1 MTAPKMT
8 TLSVAAVRRALPPLN
23 PVLARELKQ
32 RMRGKLTW
40 LVVTGYLAI
49 LALILRFVYLG
60 ASQSSGSDFGNPL
73 ASASVGRSIFHWLL
87 FFMLMLVCFIVP
99 GLTASAISGE
109 RERQT
114 LVSLQVTML
123 RPRSIVLGKLLA
135 SLAFTAFLV
144 MASLPLLSVPFLV
157 GGVSATE
164 VVKGVVMVL
173 LTAVVLACLAV
184 ASSAL
189 LRRTQ
194 AATVIAYGLTAA
206 LTIGTFIVYG
216 GQRAMDGP
224 IDTASPAI
232 LALNPFV
239 ATADVVQGRTE
250 SSSFDSPFT
259 ALADLV
265 RPDSFGFAT
274 DGGIGVAGIERRVAI
289 GKGFAEAPAMT
300 VPIPMPA
307 PAVAPAPFA
316 TTAPAP
322 FVPPTIMVHTEI
334 PPPDLPVDMPLLEP
348 DTGISS
354 EIQIFNSDPSSG
366 QILIDPGDGIGDG
379 FGQVFPEPIRAQA
392 EVAGVRLWVAWLL
405 ASIVI
410 GGLALALAV
419 RRVSLPS
426 ARDSS

>member
-1 MTAPKMT
+1 PGRGFGAGGRVPPGDGRHAAMTA
-8 TLSVAAVRRALPPLN
+8 LSVASLRRRLPPLN

-32 RMRGKLTW
+32 RMRGRLTW

-114 LVSLQVTML
+114 LVSLQVTLL
-123 RPRSIVLGKLLA
+123 RPRSIVLGKLLS
-135 SLAFTAFLV
+135 SLAFTSFLV
-144 MASLPLLSVPFLV
+144 LASLPLLSVPFLV

-164 VVKGVVMVL
+164 VLKGVVMIL

-216 GQRAMDGP
+216 GPRAMDGP
-224 IDTASPAI
+224 IDKASPAI

-239 ATADVVQGRTE
+239 ATADVVQGR
-250 SSSFDSPFT
+250 
-259 ALADLV
+259 
-265 RPDSFGFAT
+265 
-274 DGGIGVAGIERRVAI
+274 
-289 GKGFAEAPAMT
+289 
-300 VPIPMPA
+300 
-307 PAVAPAPFA
+307 
-316 TTAPAP
+316 
-322 FVPPTIMVHTEI
+322 
-334 PPPDLPVDMPLLEP
+334 
-348 DTGISS
+348 
-354 EIQIFNSDPSSG
+354 
-366 QILIDPGDGIGDG
+366 
-379 FGQVFPEPIRAQA
+379 
-392 EVAGVRLWVAWLL
+392 
-405 ASIVI
+405 
-410 GGLALALAV
+410 
-419 RRVSLPS
+419 
-426 ARDSS
+426 

>member
-1 MTAPKMT
+1 MTA
-8 TLSVAAVRRALPPLN
+8 LSVASLRRRLPPLN

-32 RMRGKLTW
+32 RMRGRLTW

-114 LVSLQVTML
+114 LVSLQVTLL
-123 RPRSIVLGKLLA
+123 RPRSIVLGKLLS
-135 SLAFTAFLV
+135 SLAFTSFLV
-144 MASLPLLSVPFLV
+144 LASLPLLSVPFLV

-164 VVKGVVMVL
+164 VLKGVVMIL

-224 IDTASPAI
+224 IDKASPAI

-239 ATADVVQGRTE
+239 ATADVVQGRSE

-274 DGGIGVAGIERRVAI
+274 DGGFGVAGV
-289 GKGFAEAPAMT
+289 KG
-300 VPIPMPA
+300 PMIA
-307 PAVAPAPFA
+307 PAVPPGFATTEPAPFL
-316 TTAPAP
+316 
-322 FVPPTIMVHTEI
+322 PPTVPATVVVGSEA
-334 PPPDLPVDMPLLEP
+334 PPTTLPAVDLPLPAVVPTP
-348 DTGISS
+348 VPVSGKVSS
-354 EIQIFNSDPSSG
+354 IQILSSSG
-366 QILIDPGDGIGDG
+366 DSSTGQVVIDPGDGTGDG
-379 FGQVFPEPIRAQA
+379 FGQVFPEPGRPQA

-405 ASIVI
+405 ASMVI
-410 GGLALALAV
+410 GALALMVAV

>member
-1 MTAPKMT
+1 MR
-8 TLSVAAVRRALPPLN
+8 TLLSRLPGTLPPLN

-32 RMRGKLTW
+32 RMRGRLTW

-60 ASQSSGSDFGNPL
+60 ASQSSSGAFADPL

-114 LVSLQVTML
+114 LVSLQVTLL
-123 RPRSIVLGKLLA
+123 RPRSIVLGKLLS
-135 SLAFTAFLV
+135 SLAFTSLLV
-144 MASLPLLSVPFLV
+144 VASLPLLSVPFLV
-157 GGVSATE
+157 GGVSVTE
-164 VVKGVVMVL
+164 VLKGVAMIL

-206 LTIGTFIVYG
+206 LTVGTFIVYG

-224 IDTASPAI
+224 IGKASPAI

-239 ATADVVQGRTE
+239 ATADVVQGRAQ

-259 ALADLV
+259 ALADLI
-265 RPDSFGFAT
+265 RPDTFGFAT
-274 DGGIGVAGIERRVAI
+274 DSGFGAAGVTRVAV
-289 GKGFAEAPAMT
+289 GKGFA
-300 VPIPMPA
+300 PA
-307 PAVAPAPFA
+307 PAGA
-316 TTAPAP
+316 TTVPAT
-322 FVPPTIMVHTEI
+322 FVPTTIGFGTGAPVPDAPVPVT
-334 PPPDLPVDMPLLEP
+334 PPDAAVSSDGKIVISDGSGPV
-348 DTGISS
+348 
-354 EIQIFNSDPSSG
+354 G
-366 QILIDPGDGIGDG
+366 QILIDPSGGSGNG
-379 FGQVFPEPIRAQA
+379 FQFGQFPVDVQPQA
-392 EVAGVRLWVAWLL
+392 KVAGVRLWVAWLL
-405 ASIVI
+405 TSIVI
-410 GGLALALAV
+410 GGLALLVAV

>member
-1 MTAPKMT
+1 M
-8 TLSVAAVRRALPPLN
+8 
-23 PVLARELKQ
+23 LARELKQ

-114 LVSLQVTML
+114 LVSLQVTLL
-123 RPRSIVLGKLLA
+123 RPRSIVLGKLLS

-144 MASLPLLSVPFLV
+144 LASLPLLSVPFLV

-224 IDTASPAI
+224 IETASPAI

-239 ATADVVQGRTE
+239 ATADVVQGRAE

-265 RPDSFGFAT
+265 RPDDFGFAT

-300 VPIPMPA
+300 VAVPIPMPA
-307 PAVAPAPFA
+307 QAPAAAPFA
-316 TTAPAP
+316 TIAPEP
-322 FVPPTIMVHTEI
+322 FVPTTAVGAAV
-334 PPPDLPVDMPLLEP
+334 PPPDLPVDLPLGAP
-348 DTGISS
+348 DGVSS
-354 EIQIFNSDPSSG
+354 QIQIFSSDPSSA
-366 QILIDPGDGIGDG
+366 QVLIDPGDGIGDG

>member
-1 MTAPKMT
+1 MTAM
-8 TLSVAAVRRALPPLN
+8 SVASLRRALPPLN

-123 RPRSIVLGKLLA
+123 RPRSIVLGKLLS

-164 VVKGVVMVL
+164 VVKGVVMIL

-265 RPDSFGFAT
+265 RPDSFAFAT
-274 DGGIGVAGIERRVAI
+274 DAGIGFAGIDRRVAI
-289 GKGFAEAPAMT
+289 GGGFAEAPAT

-307 PAVAPAPFA
+307 QAPPAPFA

-322 FVPPTIMVHTEI
+322 FVPTTALGTTV
-334 PPPDLPVDMPLLEP
+334 PPPDLPVDLPLRAPE
-348 DTGISS
+348 TGVSS
-354 EIQIFNSDPSSG
+354 EIQIFSSSG
-366 QILIDPGDGIGDG
+366 GTDAAPAQILIDPGDGIGDG

-410 GGLALALAV
+410 GGLALLLAV

-426 ARDSS
+426 ARDAS

>member
-1 MTAPKMT
+1 MRPTGTAS
-8 TLSVAAVRRALPPLN
+8 LASLRRALPPLN

-32 RMRGKLTW
+32 RMRGRLTW
-40 LVVTGYLAI
+40 LVVTAYLAI

-60 ASQSSGSDFGNPL
+60 ASNSLSGSGFADPL

-114 LVSLQVTML
+114 LVSLQVTLL
-123 RPRSIVLGKLLA
+123 RPRSIVLGKLLS

-144 MASLPLLSVPFLV
+144 VASLPLLSVPFLV
-157 GGVSATE
+157 GGVSVAE
-164 VVKGVVMVL
+164 VLKGVAMVL
-173 LTAVVLACLAV
+173 LTAVVLACLSV
-184 ASSAL
+184 ACSAL

-206 LTIGTFIVYG
+206 LTVGTFIVYG

-224 IDTASPAI
+224 IDRASPAV

-239 ATADVVQGRTE
+239 ATADVVQGRTATN
-250 SSSFDSPFT
+250 SIDSPFT

-274 DGGIGVAGIERRVAI
+274 DSGM
-289 GKGFAEAPAMT
+289 GFAGVDVRP
-300 VPIPMPA
+300 VPMPV
-307 PAVAPAPFA
+307 PATAMAEPFLPAPPM
-316 TTAPAP
+316 TTMPVPA
-322 FVPPTIMVHTEI
+322 
-334 PPPDLPVDMPLLEP
+334 PDLPADA
-348 DTGISS
+348 
-354 EIQIFNSDPSSG
+354 EIRSQIAILNAAGG
-366 QILIDPGDGIGDG
+366 QVIIDPGDGIGDG
-379 FGQVFPEPIRAQA
+379 IPLGQFDEPVRPQA

-410 GGLALALAV
+410 GGLALFVAV

-426 ARDSS
+426 ARDFS

>member
-1 MTAPKMT
+1 MT
-8 TLSVAAVRRALPPLN
+8 TFLSRLPGALPPLN

-32 RMRGKLTW
+32 RMRGRLTW

-114 LVSLQVTML
+114 LVSLQVTLL
-123 RPRSIVLGKLLA
+123 RPRSIVLGKLLS

-206 LTIGTFIVYG
+206 LTVGTFIVYG

-224 IDTASPAI
+224 IHKASPAI

-239 ATADVVQGRTE
+239 ATADVVQGRAQ
-250 SSSFDSPFT
+250 SSSFASPFT

-274 DGGIGVAGIERRVAI
+274 DTIGVAGNTRGGVII
-289 GKGFAEAPAMT
+289 KG
-300 VPIPMPA
+300 
-307 PAVAPAPFA
+307 VAPAFA

-322 FVPPTIMVHTEI
+322 FVATTVILGREVAPA
-334 PPPDLPVDMPLLEP
+334 PDLAAAPPASVTATVPAPVPTVSVGSD
-348 DTGISS
+348 
-354 EIQIFNSDPSSG
+354 IQIATSGNSDSPSA
-366 QILIDPGDGIGDG
+366 QILIGPGNGSGG
-379 FGQVFPEPIRAQA
+379 FGPVGVGRPQA

-410 GGLALALAV
+410 GGLALVVAV

-426 ARDSS
+426 GRDSS